1 MNSTPRNQNTAK
13 RENRDTTQVTYPEGA
28 VRITD
33 DPYNPYGYIDPRTGH
48 EIDARTGRPAWK
60 WAEGMGGEGVVE
72 DPKRKGM
79 YRRYLTLPKEKQ
91 AVANE
96 VGSALSSSG
105 GAPVG
110 GSAGSPGATGAVGD
124 MQSTSGA
131 APTSY
136 GLSSAPQAPMP
147 QPSGAATPQAAA
159 RLPFTIST
167 APAVDA
173 GSVQGAMSRSAM
185 VAPAESAMTPEQWMR
200 ISRPPAYPQPLLQRP
215 ANMITPAE
223 QAIRSQQLAPMATP
237 QMPAAEQQLPW
248 YQNLIRSIF
257 G

>member
-1 MNSTPRNQNTAK
+1 MNATPKSGNTDRRK
-13 RENRDTTQVTYPEGA
+13 SRDTTQVTYPEGV
-28 VRITD
+28 VRITN
-33 DPYNPYGYIDPRTGH
+33 DPYNPYGYIDPASGY
-48 EIDARTGRPAWK
+48 EFDARTGRRAFTYTDSP
-60 WAEGMGGEGVVE
+60 EGIP
-72 DPKRKGM
+72 DPNRPGL
-79 YRRYLTLPKEKQ
+79 RRLYKTAPLEKQ
-91 AVANE
+91 AVAGE
-96 VGSALSSSG
+96 VGRAISASG

-131 APTSY
+131 TPTSY

-173 GSVQGAMSRSAM
+173 GSVQGTMS
-185 VAPAESAMTPEQWMR
+185 APAEPAMTPQQWMQ
-200 ISRPPAYPQPLLQRP
+200 ISRPAAYPQAPIQRP
-215 ANMITPAE
+215 ASMMTPA
-223 QAIRSQQLAPMATP
+223 QQTIRSQQLSPMAAP
-237 QMPAAEQQLPW
+237 QMPAAEQQSPW